1 MKINLDILYDALK
14 DPSIYASTN
23 DSIELDL
30 TRIVL
35 YGEDDVARND
45 TAYIIENDDFLTMKE
60 PDPTVRKWI
69 ICGDANPS
77 RLPDRKKA
85 ETLVIPGARANRRF
99 IIKLNDILQH
109 YTEYESTLMLS
120 ALKRETYKDVLSSIA
135 YKELQT
141 PFLLFNPYDLCVVAQ
156 GNLPETFN
164 NKEYRSLVESIETKT
179 PTPGFKMSSFADST
193 REPYVFLET
202 PDYSLMVANIFVGA
216 ERYGK
221 IVFAD
226 TGRSFTKGF
235 KALASHL
242 QNFMSILTQI
252 AVEQEEFGM
261 AKNNFLHQLLLNKN
275 IEDEWYEYHRKF
287 ANWPQE
293 TQAIL
298 IVSKSKETNSS
309 TASPSFITL
318 KMPFV
323 FARCE
328 SFVFQKTAVTLVF
341 CHASETRTAC
351 DISSKLEKAFD
362 GLDVVHGVSQR
373 FHNLKD
379 LRKHHLQCQKALMSL
394 ENSGTASKQ
403 CAFYNNDLFFE
414 DFLETTGI
422 AADSAHLINPDV
434 MMLWHHDRENNSN
447 NVACLEAF
455 IESGCSITDASAALF
470 IHQNTLS
477 YRLRR
482 IKEISGL
489 DCRDPESLRDSMFQI
504 LLTCKL
510 LLRK

>member
-14 DPSIYASTN
+14 DPSAYVSTN
-23 DSIELDL
+23 DSVKLDL

-35 YGEDDVARND
+35 YGEDDTARSD
-45 TAYIIENDDFLTMKE
+45 TAYIIGSDDFLTME
-60 PDPTVRKWI
+60 TPDPTVRKWI
-69 ICGDANPS
+69 VCGNIDPS
-77 RLPDRKKA
+77 LLPDRKKT
-85 ETLVIPGARANRRF
+85 ETLVIPNAKANRRF

-109 YTEYESTLMLS
+109 YTEYESALMLS
-120 ALKRETYKDVLSSIA
+120 ALKRETYKDVLSNIA
-135 YKELQT
+135 YRELQT
-141 PFLLFNPYDLCVVAQ
+141 PFLLFNPYDLCVGTQ
-156 GNLPETFN
+156 GDLPDTFD
-164 NKEYRSLVESIETKT
+164 NKEYRSLVESLETKT
-179 PTPGFKMSSFADST
+179 PTPGFKMGSFADST

-221 IVFAD
+221 IVFAN
-226 TGRSFTKGF
+226 TGRPFTKGF

-252 AVEQEEFGM
+252 AVEQEEFGI
-261 AKNNFLHQLLLNKN
+261 ATNSFLHQLLSSRNVD
-275 IEDEWYEYHRKF
+275 DEWYEYHRKF

-293 TQAIL
+293 TQAVL
-298 IVSKSKETNSS
+298 IVSKSRDTVSS
-309 TASPSFITL
+309 TASPLFITMR
-318 KMPFV
+318 MPSV
-323 FARCE
+323 FSRCE

-341 CHASETRTAC
+341 CQASGIRATL

-379 LRKHHLQCQKALMSL
+379 LRKYHLQCQKALMSL
-394 ENSGTASKQ
+394 ERGDAASGQ
-403 CAFYNNDLFFE
+403 CAFYGSELFFE

-422 AADSAHLINPDV
+422 AADSTHLLNPDV

-470 IHQNTLS
+470 VHQNTLS